1 MIYVQDLAMVDRR
14 KDLRAVVRL
23 EVEPGAGSLK
33 RPPFYI
39 TGNISVGGMFLI
51 TSDPLP
57 EKTKIALQFRLPD
70 DEEKIQVLAEVVWCR
85 EKDERP
91 GLPPGMG
98 IKFLKISD
106 KDREKIDRFVKGIY
120 EKESQE
126 KGIKQGGEG

>member
-1 MIYVQDLAMVDRR
+1 MVDRR
-14 KDLRAVVRL
+14 RDLRAVVRL

-33 RPPFYI
+33 RPPFFI

-57 EKTKIALQFRLPD
+57 EETKIALQFSLPED
-70 DEEKIQVLAEVVWCR
+70 KDKIQVLAEVVWCR

-98 IKFLKISD
+98 VRFLKI
-106 KDREKIDRFVKGIY
+106 KARDRKKIDRFVQEY
-120 EKESQE
+120 YKEQE
-126 KGIKQGGEG
+126 KKKASSGK